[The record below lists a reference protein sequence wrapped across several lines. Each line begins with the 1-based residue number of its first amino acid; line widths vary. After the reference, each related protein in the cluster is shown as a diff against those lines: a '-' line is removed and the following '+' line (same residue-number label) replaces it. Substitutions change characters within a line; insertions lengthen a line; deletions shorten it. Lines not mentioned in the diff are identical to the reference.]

1 MSVIR
6 LATALSAL
14 LLTIPASAEPVYQ
27 PPGANLTYGNVTHG
41 QRILSTTSNPAAA
54 AADVLRGGG
63 KAASGTVVSVVA
75 GIEYG
80 NVQEIFDTI
89 DELSKGFE
97 PTDPGG
103 GVGPVN
109 PIEPIDIGKIIDTNF
124 PDFREVVGEVAKEVA
139 TQSAILAIIAAEG
152 HGKAFVSADAPF
164 VIGTEV
170 LGGAWTFGV
179 NWSGTSKALGL
190 GHPIVFDFD
199 QVLEDIK
206 NNYDPSQTP
215 DGRPRLYDLSGDV
228 NIFVDQATGSY
239 GINFAND
246 SSLLTKAAKTLEL
259 SLGYSWLATKTEKGN
274 LFFGIEGKYY
284 DLALSRLSVR
294 FGDITDSQELFD
306 SIRNSEFKNDQG
318 FGFDFGTLWVGG
330 NYQLG
335 ATLTNINEP
344 KFEFPDVDLSP
355 YTNPKAIEILL
366 RDKTYTKER
375 QLKLEASYF
384 TTNRRWTVNL
394 GLDANDV
401 EDPVGDDFQWFT
413 FSAGYATDSWWLPGV
428 RFGYRQ
434 NLAGTELKYL
444 GVGVTAFKI
453 LNIDIASTLDQV
465 TIDGTK
471 LPQGLIASIGFDISF

>member
-80 NVQEIFDTI
+80 NVQELFDTI
-89 DELSKGFE
+89 DELTKGFE

-103 GVGPVN
+103 GVSPVN
-109 PIEPIDIGKIIDTNF
+109 PKEPIDIGKIIDTNF
-124 PDFREVVGEVAKEVA
+124 PDFREIVGEVANEVT
-139 TQSAILAIIAAEG
+139 TQSVILAIIAVEG
-152 HGKAFVSADAPF
+152 YGKAFVSADAPF

-179 NWSGTSKALGL
+179 NLSGTSKAFGL

-206 NNYDPSQTP
+206 NDYDPSQTP
-215 DGRPRLYDLSGDV
+215 DGRPRLYDVSGDV
-228 NIFVDQATGSY
+228 NIFIDQATGSY

-259 SLGYSWLATKTEKGN
+259 SLGYSWLAKKTEKGN

-284 DLALSRLSVR
+284 NLALSRLSVR
-294 FGDITDSQELFD
+294 FGDITDSEELFD
-306 SIRNSEFKNDQG
+306 AIRNSEFENDQG
-318 FGFDFGTLWVGG
+318 FGFDFGALWVGH

-344 KFEFPDVDLSP
+344 KFEYPDVDLSP
-355 YTNPKAIEILL
+355 YTNPNAIEILL

-375 QLKLEASYF
+375 QFKLEASYF
-384 TTNRRWTVNL
+384 TPNRRWTVNL

-465 TIDGTK
+465 TIDGTE
-471 LPQGLIASIGFDISF
+471 LPQGLIVSIGFDISF